1 MRDEDTGNWVIGTAQ
16 SRPSAWARSA
26 ASTTLTKTSSSVVMV
41 SPASCKRTTQQRG
54 CGAVRGTARDANSS
68 QTVASSSSSSRHRRG
83 THLDAK
89 RRLVRFHRLE
99 DIRDVHGA
107 VRQQEAEGQAG
118 AGEELRGGAQRAL
131 DERLRSGQRR
141 L

>member
-54 CGAVRGTARDANSS
+54 CDAVRGTARDANSCQS
-68 QTVASSSSSSRHRRG
+68 VASCSSSRRRG

-131 DERLRSGQRR
+131 DERLRGGQRR